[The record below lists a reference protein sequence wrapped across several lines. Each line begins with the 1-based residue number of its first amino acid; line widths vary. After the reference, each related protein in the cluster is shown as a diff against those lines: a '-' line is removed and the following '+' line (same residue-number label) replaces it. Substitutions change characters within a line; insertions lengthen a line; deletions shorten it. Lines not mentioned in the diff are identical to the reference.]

1 MYKKSIILASCVAV
15 ATGAWYAGAAKVDV
29 THFVPQKAQGIA
41 RSGSPAGAVDQ
52 ISGSGSARALSAYF
66 DAPDNGTLVAYE
78 KNRRS
83 KKVHSTS
90 TLLVSV
96 KAMHCERL

>member
-29 THFVPQKAQGIA
+29 THFVPQKPKVSRVPDLLLVQLTKSVVLA
-41 RSGSPAGAVDQ
+41 RLGLCRP
-52 ISGSGSARALSAYF
+52 
-66 DAPDNGTLVAYE
+66 TLTRQTTVPWLHT